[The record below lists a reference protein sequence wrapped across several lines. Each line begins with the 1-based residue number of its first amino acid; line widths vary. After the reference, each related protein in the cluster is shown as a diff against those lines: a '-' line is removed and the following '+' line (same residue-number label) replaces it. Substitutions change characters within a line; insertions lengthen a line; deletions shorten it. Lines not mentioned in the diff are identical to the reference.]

1 MGAGPL
7 YPYLRD
13 FLPQS
18 FFLSIWLN
26 LLIPSDPVAQ
36 NPKLQTSA
44 FNCPLTS
51 PIGLSSGIDIN
62 GTAISKLLHQG
73 HSFVEIGPVV
83 NSPEGFTLDPFQFDP
98 SSVKMVSSS
107 TCYGVNSIKKRLNA
121 VKAGPRGVNL
131 SVLKENLEIIPHML
145 NEDYL
150 ALYLKLYHL
159 ADFFTLNLCSDSSK
173 DLKIYQRPYKYQS
186 LISAITEQ
194 RNFELGLY
202 AAYLSGL
209 IGFFD
214 NCPRKVY
221 TPIYIKIDS
230 EWQDTQGLVDF
241 CIASGVDGIILG
253 DTQDDEEVSQEVL
266 KRVASQAKGKLELIS
281 YGGILSGHEVLE
293 RIKLGA
299 KAVQILS
306 VLLLKG
312 PGYLTQI
319 HEQLAQALDEQGF
332 KDVNSAFNYYSK
344 NNIND

>member
-18 FFLSIWLN
+18 IFLSIWLN
-26 LLIPSDPVAQ
+26 LLIPSDPVVP
-36 NPKLQTSA
+36 NPKLHTSA

-51 PIGLSSGIDIN
+51 PIGLSSGIDTN
-62 GTAISKLLHQG
+62 GVAISKLLNQG
-73 HSFVEIGPVV
+73 HSFIEIGPVV
-83 NSPEGFTLDPFQFDP
+83 NSPEGF
-98 SSVKMVSSS
+98 SSDSFHFNADSVAIVSSA

-131 SVLKENLEIIPHML
+131 SVLKENLELIPHML

-159 ADFFTLNLCSDSSK
+159 ADFFTLNLCSDGSK
-173 DLKIYQRPYKYQS
+173 DLKLYQRPYKYQS
-186 LISAITEQ
+186 LITAITEQ
-194 RNFELGLY
+194 RNFELGLC

-209 IGFFD
+209 IGFLD
-214 NCPRKVY
+214 RWPRKVY
-221 TPIYIKIDS
+221 TPIYIKIDCD
-230 EWQDTQGLVDF
+230 WQDTQGLVDF
-241 CIASGVDGIILG
+241 CISSGVDGIIVG
-253 DTQDDEEVSQEVL
+253 DLKDDKEASRQLLTKVVSQ
-266 KRVASQAKGKLELIS
+266 ANDKLELIS
-281 YGGILSGHEVLE
+281 YGGIFDGLEVLE

-312 PGYLTQI
+312 PGHLAQI
-319 HEQLAQALDEQGF
+319 HKELAQALDQQGF
-332 KDVNSAFNYYSK
+332 KDVNSAFNHYSK